1 MIIKLEEL
9 RSRGIYDLIP
19 LQRAN
24 SLRPRSYT
32 QSGPSSSPDEEKIA
46 FYTSLGLSISNIVSL
61 FSFECDTQNYR
72 RWSNGYGDDDDDE
85 IAAWIEGASEEMDR
99 IESSFSNSDGD

>member
-1 MIIKLEEL
+1 MKQESSKLSRSHLILKLEEL
-9 RSRGIYDLIP
+9 RSRGST
-19 LQRAN
+19 N
-24 SLRPRSYT
+24 SYHCRGQIASGRGAYT
-32 QSGPSSSPDEEKIA
+32 QSGPSASPDEEKIA

-85 IAAWIEGASEEMDR
+85 IAAWMRSIGG
-99 IESSFSNSDGD
+99 NG